1 MALIPSMLS
10 QKFRTESGWLQR
22 FLRRRRWLTD
32 GNLRSAKWIRS
43 SSSARVLSACM
54 HRLSEALDLFE
65 HAFCCGS
72 LGSYLL
78 LLELKLHLNIDVG
91 VRLCATLA
99 PGVRSL
105 IRASTGTEL
114 RERI

>member
-1 MALIPSMLS
+1 
-10 QKFRTESGWLQR
+10 
-22 FLRRRRWLTD
+22 
-32 GNLRSAKWIRS
+32 
-43 SSSARVLSACM
+43 M
-54 HRLSEALDLFE
+54 HCLCEVLDLFE

-78 LLELKLHLNIDVG
+78 LLELKLRLHLDVE

-105 IRASTGTEL
+105 IRASTTTEL